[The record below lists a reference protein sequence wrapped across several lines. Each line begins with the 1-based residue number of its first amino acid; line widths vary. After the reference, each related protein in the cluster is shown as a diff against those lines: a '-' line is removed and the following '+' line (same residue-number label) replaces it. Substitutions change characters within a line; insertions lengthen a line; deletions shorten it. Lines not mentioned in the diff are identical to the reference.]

1 MRKTDKVK
9 RRINV
14 SICDKYTLFRVRAKV
29 QAQLVLCKENN
40 PKGAEARWNSGPA
53 YGDAGMH
60 VEAACELGLF
70 KARELP

>member
-1 MRKTDKVK
+1 M
-9 RRINV
+9 
-14 SICDKYTLFRVRAKV
+14 
-29 QAQLVLCKENN
+29 LCKENN

-60 VEAACELGLF
+60 AEAGCQLGLF